1 MKLYVTRRREPPG
14 AGFQARACNQDF
26 LVPGSR
32 LECSSPEALASSFSK
47 LSKQTVRCARG
58 QFEIVRGVVKL
69 YVTRRREPPGAGF
82 QAGPGTSRIWKVGS
96 IRLLFPG
103 GFIMARSRYRFGLE
117 PYPYFMTQS
126 VVGWLPVFAQPLFVN
141 VVFDSWRFLQA
152 QRGIRI
158 LAYVVMENHLHW
170 IAAGDRLGD
179 RVGESKS
186 FIARSIVDLMKAG
199 TSAGMLKD
207 LERLKLNAKLDQR
220 YQLWEEGSHPQQI
233 DRDEVL
239 WQKIEYIHNNPLRRG
254 YVNDPTH
261 WQYSSARNY
270 AQLSSLIE
278 VDTQWY

>member
-1 MKLYVTRRREPPG
+1 
-14 AGFQARACNQDF
+14 
-26 LVPGSR
+26 
-32 LECSSPEALASSFSK
+32 
-47 LSKQTVRCARG
+47 
-58 QFEIVRGVVKL
+58 
-69 YVTRRREPPGAGF
+69 
-82 QAGPGTSRIWKVGS
+82 
-96 IRLLFPG
+96 
-103 GFIMARSRYRFGLE
+103 MARSRYRFGLE

-270 AQLSSLIE
+270 SQLSSMIE